1 MPQNLRKVCTSE
13 LAIMK
18 KEGNSPKK
26 IYLDLV
32 GCRLNQSEIEAY
44 ARHFRAA
51 GHSLT
56 DNPSEADL
64 VVINTC
70 AVTKAAAADSRKKIR
85 HAAREGAKEIAVT
98 GCWSSLHPESA
109 AGLPAVKHVVPN
121 ADKDRLV
128 SLILDLPFEEFDR
141 EPVERTPVPGAR
153 LRTRAF
159 IKVQD
164 GCDNRCTFC
173 VTTIARGPGRSRP
186 IGSIL
191 EDIKAGL
198 PENTADPGTGTGG
211 ANEVVLTGVH
221 LGSWGQDFD
230 SPLHLRQLIETILS
244 ETEVP
249 RLRLSSLEPWDLDAE
264 FFSLWQDSRLCRHLH
279 LPLQAGSGA
288 TLRRMARK
296 TTPESF
302 ADLVEAARKAIPS
315 VAITTD
321 IIAGFPGETEK
332 EFMETLAFV
341 QEMDFAG
348 GHVFTYS
355 ARHGTA
361 AARMPGQ
368 VPHPIRKERNA
379 RLRDLL
385 SVSANKYQRRFLGK
399 TLPVLWESATSL
411 GSTTWHLSGLTD
423 NYLRVSAEAPRR
435 LWNQVTPVRISGFN
449 EKGLAGELQL

>member
-1 MPQNLRKVCTSE
+1 
-13 LAIMK
+13 MK
-18 KEGNSPKK
+18 EDSKSPKK

-85 HAAREGAKEIAVT
+85 HVARAGGGEIAVT
-98 GCWSSLHPESA
+98 GCWSSLHPQA
-109 AGLPAVKHVVPN
+109 AASLPAVKHVIPN
-121 ADKDRLV
+121 ADKDQLV

-159 IKVQD
+159 VKVQD

-173 VTTIARGPGRSRP
+173 VTTLARGPGRSRP
-186 IGSIL
+186 IGAIL
-191 EDIKAGL
+191 EDINAAL
-198 PENTADPGTGTGG
+198 AESTANPGMGAGG
-211 ANEVVLTGVH
+211 ANEIVLTGVH
-221 LGSWGQDFD
+221 LGSWGQDFAP
-230 SPLHLRQLIETILS
+230 SLHLRQLIENILT
-244 ETEVP
+244 ETNVP
-249 RLRLSSLEPWDLDAE
+249 RLRLSSLEPWDLDKE
-264 FFSLWQDSRLCRHLH
+264 FFSLWEDPRLCRHLH
-279 LPLQAGSGA
+279 LPLQSGSGA
-288 TLRRMARK
+288 ALRRMARK

-302 ADLVEAARKAIPS
+302 ANLVEAARKVIPN

-332 EFMETLAFV
+332 EFTETLSFV
-341 QEMDFAG
+341 REMDFSG

-355 ARHGTA
+355 ARQGTA

-368 VPHPIRKERNA
+368 IPHPIRKERNA

-385 SVSANKYQRRFLGK
+385 SASADNYRQRFLGK
-399 TLPVLWESATSL
+399 TLPVLWESTTSL
-411 GSTTWHLSGLTD
+411 GSNTWHLSGLTD
-423 NYLRVSAEAPRR
+423 NYLRVTAKAPRH
-435 LWNQVTPVRISGFN
+435 LWNQITLVRISGFN